1 MTTVPGQI
9 WRWPVA
15 IAGTGTLVIGVGAFW
30 LSFTALADLAARS
43 GIPEG
48 RAWVWPLLVDGLI
61 VVATIA
67 VFALDQQTG
76 AWYAWS
82 LLICGALVSVAANIL
97 HAFVAADATV
107 PAVLAAMVAAVPPV
121 VLLASTHLT
130 VVLIRS
136 TDLSPSVAPP
146 GAAELSCLSSVR
158 PAPIEEF
165 GITLQPATPESGLD
179 PATAP
184 SSSASRADKPARA
197 GALHDQ
203 GWSKAAIARELG
215 VHPSTI
221 GRWLARHSIGPQP
234 GTAEVDHDES
244 ETSVNTNSSVG
255 PPSSHAQHPAS
266 TDERSAP

>member
-1 MTTVPGQI
+1 M
-9 WRWPVA
+9 
-15 IAGTGTLVIGVGAFW
+15 LIGVGAFW

-107 PAVLAAMVAAVPPV
+107 PEVLAAVVAAVPPL

-146 GAAELSCLSSVR
+146 ANAELSSPLPAR
-158 PAPIEEF
+158 PAPIEEI
-165 GITLQPATPESGLD
+165 GIALQPTTPGPPDET
-179 PATAP
+179 TAS

-197 GALHDQ
+197 DALHDQ

-221 GRWLARHSIGPQP
+221 GRWLARHSTGPQP
-234 GTAEVDHDES
+234 GTAEADHDES
-244 ETSVNTNSSVG
+244 ETSANTNSSAG
-255 PPSSHAQHPAS
+255 PPSSHAQHSAS